1 MAQLTLDTISK
12 EEIIHMAKYIQQL
25 EQLTKDQKGYI
36 IQLQA
41 QLIQRGKQLTN
52 AKQQIP
58 ALTNFITVEGKIEI

>member
-1 MAQLTLDTISK
+1 MAKITLETISK
-12 EEIIHMAKYIQQL
+12 EEIIQMAQYIQQL

-41 QLIQRGKQLTN
+41 QLMQRGKQLAN

-58 ALTNFITVEGKIEI
+58 TLTNFIEVEAKIEL

>member
-58 ALTNFITVEGKIEI
+58 ALTNFITVESKIEL